1 MKITENT
8 GIGNNDM
15 SNPLATATTG
25 QKTFMNTGLP
35 LFSGFENKVADL
47 SEETIRF
54 GRKEIE
60 LAEHEMPGLIAARIC
75 RQATAGGARI
85 MGSLHMTVQT
95 AVLIETLQD
104 RG

>member
-35 LFSGFENKVADL
+35 LFSGFENKVAL
-47 SEETIRF
+47 TFRKKRF
-54 GRKEIE
+54 VSVVRKSSSPSTKCP
-60 LAEHEMPGLIAARIC
+60 A
-75 RQATAGGARI
+75 
-85 MGSLHMTVQT
+85 
-95 AVLIETLQD
+95 
-104 RG
+104 